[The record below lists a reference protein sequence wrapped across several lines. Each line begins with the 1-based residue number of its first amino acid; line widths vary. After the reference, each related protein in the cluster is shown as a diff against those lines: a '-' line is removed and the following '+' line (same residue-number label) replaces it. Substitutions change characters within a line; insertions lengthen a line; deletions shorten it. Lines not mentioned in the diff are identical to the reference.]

1 MSFLH
6 GYVKPPTNVDAGLK
20 GVTGGSTREYPQRGL
35 RTRGAVLANPLA
47 RCDAAAHRNWIVRA
61 EVVAS
66 FMRQL
71 LKDFVCHAVSWAGL
85 MPAVRSLFAGRAA
98 IILFHEIQRDFR
110 SELATGTSIS
120 LFEYSLSWLRREGWE
135 IVSLEECLERV
146 FSNDRSHRYAVL
158 TFDDGYRDNVLVALP
173 ILERHNAPF
182 LMYVPTGAP
191 TRTLQAWWLG
201 LRELF
206 RSRDYVT
213 VDAMDTRFHCPN
225 FQAKVSALVR
235 TTQWIHEDYHRAAM
249 LAPTFHK
256 AGVSLSA
263 LNDAYFLDEGEIQV
277 LSQHPLASIGGHT
290 TSHSALTTLD
300 ASSARAEMADN
311 RNYLQN
317 LIQLPVRHIAYPY
330 GDLKACGP
338 REEHL
343 ASDVGFWTAVTTRP
357 GQLDALH
364 LNHFALPRLSVG
376 HFDSEI
382 SFQARMS
389 GLQRA
394 FHMRLRDHRAA

>member
-1 MSFLH
+1 M
-6 GYVKPPTNVDAGLK
+6 
-20 GVTGGSTREYPQRGL
+20 E
-35 RTRGAVLANPLA
+35 
-47 RCDAAAHRNWIVRA
+47 
-61 EVVAS
+61 
-66 FMRQL
+66 QL
-71 LKDFVCHAVSWAGL
+71 LKDFVCHGVSWAGL

-98 IILFHEIQRDFR
+98 IIMFHEIQREFR

-120 LFEYSLSWLRREGWE
+120 LFEHSLSWLRREGWE
-135 IVSLEECLERV
+135 FVSLEECLGRV
-146 FSNDRSHRYAVL
+146 LRNDRSRRYAVL
-158 TFDDGYRDNVLVALP
+158 TFDDGYRDNVSVALP

-206 RSRDYVT
+206 RSRDDVT
-213 VDAMDTRFHCPN
+213 VDAMDARFHCPD
-225 FQAKVSALVR
+225 FRAKVSALVR
-235 TTQWIHEDYHRAAM
+235 ATQWVHEDYHRAAM

-277 LSQHPLASIGGHT
+277 LSHHPLVTIGGHT
-290 TSHSALTTLD
+290 TSHSALKTLD
-300 ASSARAEMADN
+300 SSSARAEMADN

-317 LIQLPVRHIAYPY
+317 LIQRPVRHLSYPY
-330 GDLKACGP
+330 GNVRACGS

-343 ASDVGFWTAVTTRP
+343 ASDVGFWTAVTTQP
-357 GQLDALH
+357 GQLSALN
-364 LNHFALPRLSVG
+364 LNHFALPRV
-376 HFDSEI
+376 FVDSGI
-382 SFQARMS
+382 AFQARMN

-394 FHMRLRDHRAA
+394 FHMLLGDRHAA